1 VLGSVLTISRSG
13 QIAKMSS
20 ATTTHL
26 TTLQKEIYRFVFI
39 IAGLAAIV
47 AILVVILWAA
57 WYAYFVFAVRL
68 DSHFP

>member
-1 VLGSVLTISRSG
+1 VEQVAYDVCSG

-39 IAGLAAIV
+39 IAGLAILV

-57 WYAYFVFAVRL
+57 WYVITA
-68 DSHFP
+68 